1 MCVYIAFFLLL
12 FYFSRSPLIG
22 NCIKQNKT
30 GHKWKTKTAPHF
42 LLSFAFSAQFHC
54 NLISTRLCT
63 CFNHTLYAFNN
74 NIRRRTKQLNGVRFS
89 DIKSN
94 KRTIF
99 GDLNYEWIKWLATNK
114 HMEFRWQI
122 IEKFKSFNSIIG
134 KINKLKKHTQR
145 TKTFSVLETTRERN
159 KNRTAAKI
167 HNHTPYIYTNMY
179 TQT

>member
-1 MCVYIAFFLLL
+1 M
-12 FYFSRSPLIG
+12 
-22 NCIKQNKT
+22 
-30 GHKWKTKTAPHF
+30 
-42 LLSFAFSAQFHC
+42 
-54 NLISTRLCT
+54 CT

-159 KNRTAAKI
+159 KNRTAAKTHSHTHTYTHREKFETNTTI
-167 HNHTPYIYTNMY
+167 ENFTHNRQPIGIAPAHST
-179 TQT
+179 TQHKSKILMLLLLFVNTVSLCACLYVFFPLPHKNV